1 MIELQQVNKTY
12 SYKKANAVHALVDVS
27 LRINEGELTAIVGK
41 SGSGKTV
48 NKRLPANPPD
58 RPNS

>member
-12 SYKKANAVHALVDVS
+12 SYKKANAVYALVDVS

-41 SGSGKTV
+41 SGSGKST
-48 NKRLPANPPD
+48 LLCD
-58 RPNS
+58 C